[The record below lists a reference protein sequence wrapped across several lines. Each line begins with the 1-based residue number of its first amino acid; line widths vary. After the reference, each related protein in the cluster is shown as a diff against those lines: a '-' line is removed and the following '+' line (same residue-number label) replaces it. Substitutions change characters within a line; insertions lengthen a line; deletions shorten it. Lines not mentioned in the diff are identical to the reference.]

1 MEPTNNATRRDVIQN
16 AVSHQIR
23 ELESSSGR
31 SQRGLAALFNSELN
45 HDLTTWPRRYLE
57 PYLDS
62 DQSGRVPLSPEELR
76 DVLEASFDRDEA
88 LAVEFLAEI
97 SAGKGPRALPGSY
110 LQIADARL
118 SDPQHPY
125 ELLFSEANTKDL
137 KALLAKIKAF
147 ADVRRQTKDCVTNC
161 GQADVERCETTSLAV
176 EHQPGTGVV
185 QLHDKVTGADAR
197 KLLGGAKAPQQV
209 QAILE
214 RLGPETR
221 VEPALS
227 DSGTYRGSVVVE
239 TAHELIQRVSPQ
251 YAVIHR
257 KDDLDSRPRI
267 GDQVCISYSDGDGHV
282 RKVRERSRNK
292 ELAR

>member
-16 AVSHQIR
+16 AVSHQIQ
-23 ELESSSGR
+23 ELEGSDQ

-62 DQSGRVPLSPEELR
+62 DQSGRVPLSPEELQ
-76 DVLEASFDRDEA
+76 DVLEAAFDRDEA

-97 SAGKGPRALPGSY
+97 NAGKGPLALPGSS
-110 LQIADARL
+110 LRIADARL
-118 SDPQHPY
+118 SDPQHLY

-137 KALLAKIKAF
+137 KALSAKIKAL
-147 ADVRRQTKDCVTNC
+147 AERRHQTKDCLAN
-161 GQADVERCETTSLAV
+161 GGEAEVERRETTSLAV
-176 EHQPGTGVV
+176 EHKPGLGVTD
-185 QLHDKVTGADAR
+185 LHDKVTGTDAR
-197 KLLGGAKAPQQV
+197 KLLGGGKAPQQV

-221 VEPALS
+221 VEPALT
-227 DSGTYRGSVVVE
+227 DSGTYRGLVVVE
-239 TAHELIQRVSPQ
+239 TAHELIQRISPQ
-251 YAVIHR
+251 CAVIHR

-267 GDQVCISYSDGDGHV
+267 GDQVCITYSGGDGHV

>member
-1 MEPTNNATRRDVIQN
+1 MGPTNNATRRDVIQN
-16 AVSHQIR
+16 AVSHQIQ
-23 ELESSSGR
+23 ELEGSGR
-31 SQRGLAALFNSELN
+31 SQRGLAALINSELN

-62 DQSGRVPLSPEELR
+62 DQSGRVPLSPEELQ
-76 DVLEASFDRDEA
+76 DVLEAAFDRDEA
-88 LAVEFLAEI
+88 LAVEFLAEVN
-97 SAGKGPRALPGSY
+97 AGKGPQALPGSS

-137 KALLAKIKAF
+137 KALSAKITAL
-147 ADVRRQTKDCVTNC
+147 AEVRHQTKDCVANR
-161 GQADVERCETTSLAV
+161 GQADAERRETTSLAV
-176 EHQPGTGVV
+176 EHKPGLGVTD
-185 QLHDKVTGADAR
+185 LHDKVTGTDAR
-197 KLLGGAKAPQQV
+197 KLLGGGKAPQQF

-221 VEPALS
+221 VESALT

-239 TAHELIQRVSPQ
+239 TAHELIQRISPQ
-251 YAVIHR
+251 CAVI
-257 KDDLDSRPRI
+257 DDLDSSPRI
-267 GDQVCISYSDGDGHV
+267 GDHVCITYSDGDGQV
-282 RKVRERSRNK
+282 RKVRERSRSK